1 MRSIYLAFIHAII
14 IPATARAFVP
24 MHANS
29 YVSIALDYRRNSR
42 ALSQREPTV
51 VHFSIEDVVYN
62 MQSTAGSM
70 ASTSLTSMTPSSL
83 AVLYFAG
90 LLTSFSPCS
99 LGLLPL
105 TISYIS
111 GAAGERD
118 DKQVFFPT
126 VAFALGLASVFCGLG
141 LAASLLGGVFGSSAD
156 GNILGSIIL
165 TSLSCVISIAMGLQ
179 LLELVNIPLPS
190 IELGEFGDSNK
201 NEKTSGKVP
210 CKACSEVTFDEFGN
224 VVQPTTRNGSKD
236 VIISGNVSSSDKMS
250 LFRTFLLG
258 GSSAFVASPCATPVL
273 TSILGFVA
281 GNKDAPFI
289 GAILLFTYTIG
300 YTTPLLVVSATGSTA
315 LIRIQSFADDEESS
329 IAGKIAQFIN
339 PLTGGILIWFGT
351 TGFLEAFLG
360 NPSIAGLAPI
370 LD

>member
-1 MRSIYLAFIHAII
+1 MRSILCAVIIHAVS
-14 IPATARAFVP
+14 IPVRAFVP
-24 MHANS
+24 ISSNQIIS
-29 YVSIALDYRRNSR
+29 TDLKKRRTPRTLSNRDQTSI
-42 ALSQREPTV
+42 
-51 VHFSIEDVVYN
+51 HFSVEDVVYN
-62 MQSTAGSM
+62 IQSTAGSM
-70 ASTSLTSMTPSSL
+70 ASSSLSSATPSSL

-118 DKQVFFPT
+118 DKQVFVPT

-141 LAASLLGGVFGSSAD
+141 LAASLLGGVFGSSDD
-156 GNILGSIIL
+156 GNNIGSIVL
-165 TSLSCVISIAMGLQ
+165 TSLSCGISIAMGLQ
-179 LLELVNIPLPS
+179 LLELVNIPLS
-190 IELGEFGDSNK
+190 SVEWGEFRNK
-201 NEKTSGKVP
+201 SKNDETSGEIP
-210 CKACSEVTFDEFGN
+210 CKTCSEIIFDEHGN
-224 VVQPTTRNGSKD
+224 ILEPKTEERGINVT
-236 VIISGNVSSSDKMS
+236 ISENISSYNKMS

-281 GNKDAPFI
+281 GNKDAPLL
-289 GAILLFTYTIG
+289 GAVLLFIYTIG
-300 YTTPLLVVSATGSTA
+300 YTTPLLVVSATGSNA
-315 LIRIQSFADDEESS
+315 LLRIQSFADDGDSG
-329 IAGKIAQFIN
+329 IVGKMAQLIN

-351 TGFLEAFLG
+351 TGFLEKIFG
-360 NPSIAGLAPI
+360 NPSLAGLSPI